1 MKIFSADFVKGA
13 TEPHQY
19 PPEDLP
25 EIAFGGKSNV
35 GKSSL
40 INDMVG
46 RKSLVK
52 TSKTPGRTRE
62 INFFNVNDELYLV
75 DLPGF
80 GYAKVSKSERES
92 WGPMIEN
99 YLQYRRNLVAMVCL
113 VDIRRG
119 VQQQDRQLIQAAPHF
134 GLQPIPVF
142 TKADKLSKQ
151 KRGQRRREIADE
163 LEIEPDELILYST
176 EERMGRDELW
186 RRIGVLCELP
196 GYT

>member
-1 MKIFSADFVKGA
+1 MKIFSAEFVKGA
-13 TEPHQY
+13 TEPKHY

-25 EIAFGGKSNV
+25 EVAFGGKSNV

-40 INDMVG
+40 INDLVG
-46 RKSLVK
+46 RKSLVE

-80 GYAKVSKSERES
+80 GYAKVSKSEREA

-99 YLQYRRNLVAMVCL
+99 YLQYRRNLVAIVCL
-113 VDIRRG
+113 IDIRRG
-119 VQQQDRQLIQAAPHF
+119 VQTQDRQLIQAAPHF

-151 KRGQRRREIADE
+151 ERRNRRREIAEE
-163 LEIEPDELILYST
+163 LEVEQDELIFYST
-176 EERMGRDELW
+176 EQKMGRDALW
-186 RRIGVLCELP
+186 RRIGTLCELP
-196 GYT
+196 GYS

>member
-1 MKIFSADFVKGA
+1 MKIFSAEFVKGA
-13 TEPHQY
+13 TEPKHY

-25 EIAFGGKSNV
+25 EVAFGGKSNV

-40 INDMVG
+40 INDLVG
-46 RKSLVK
+46 RKSLVE

-80 GYAKVSKSERES
+80 GYAKVSKSEREA

-113 VDIRRG
+113 IDIRRG
-119 VQQQDRQLIQAAPHF
+119 VQTQDRQLIQAAPHF

-142 TKADKLSKQ
+142 TKADKLSKHE
-151 KRGQRRREIADE
+151 RTNRRREIADD
-163 LEIEPDELILYST
+163 LEVESDELIFYST
-176 EERMGRDELW
+176 EQKMGRDALW
-186 RRIGVLCELP
+186 RRIGTLCELP
-196 GYT
+196 GYS

>member
-1 MKIFSADFVKGA
+1 MKIFSAEFVKGA
-13 TEPHQY
+13 TEPKHY

-25 EIAFGGKSNV
+25 EVAFGGKSNV

-40 INDMVG
+40 INDLVG
-46 RKSLVK
+46 RKSLVE

-80 GYAKVSKSERES
+80 GYAKVSKSEREA

-99 YLQYRRNLVAMVCL
+99 YLQYRRNLVAIVCL
-113 VDIRRG
+113 IDIRRG
-119 VQQQDRQLIQAAPHF
+119 VQTQDRQLIQAAPHF

-151 KRGQRRREIADE
+151 ERRNRRREIADE
-163 LEIEPDELILYST
+163 LEVEQDELIFYST
-176 EERMGRDELW
+176 EQKMGRDALW
-186 RRIGVLCELP
+186 RRIGTLCELP
-196 GYT
+196 GYS